1 MSGSEKISE
10 TFLSI
15 LDLIKLT
22 FSYKRDDQIQHNHT
36 LINEEINLDERI

>member
-1 MSGSEKISE
+1 ME

-15 LDLIKLT
+15 LDLIKLSL
-22 FSYKRDDQIQHNHT
+22 SYKRDDQILHDHS